1 MEKETLINDATSQI
15 IDKVRVQM
23 EEAFTLGIK
32 YKRLSVVDKL
42 VPILRENE
50 FSDTTIALILRDI
63 GLLEEETYA
72 DIFADIDTDTV

>member
-1 MEKETLINDATSQI
+1 MSKETVMNDTTARI
-15 IDKVRVQM
+15 LDKVRVQM
-23 EEAFTLGIK
+23 EESFTLGMK

-50 FSDTTIALILRDI
+50 FSETTIALILNDI

-72 DIFADIDTDTV
+72 DVFADIEIDNV

>member
-1 MEKETLINDATSQI
+1 MERETIINDATDRLLS
-15 IDKVRVQM
+15 KVRVQM
-23 EEAFTLGIK
+23 EESFTLGMK

-50 FSDTTIALILRDI
+50 FSETTIALILNDI

-72 DIFADIDTDTV
+72 DVFADIDSN

>member
-1 MEKETLINDATSQI
+1 MEKETLMNDTTAKI
-15 IDKVRVQM
+15 LDKVRIQM
-23 EEAFTLGIK
+23 EESFTLGMK

-50 FSDTTIALILRDI
+50 FSETTIALILQDI

-72 DIFADIDTDTV
+72 DVFADIDNS

>member
-1 MEKETLINDATSQI
+1 MEKETIINDVT
-15 IDKVRVQM
+15 DRLLEKVRVQM
-23 EEAFTLGIK
+23 EESFTLGMK

-50 FSDTTIALILRDI
+50 FSETTIALILQDI

-72 DIFADIDTDTV
+72 DVFADIDNS

>member
-1 MEKETLINDATSQI
+1 MEKETIINDATEQI
-15 IDKVRVQM
+15 LEKVRMQM

-50 FSDTTIALILRDI
+50 FSETTIALVLRDI
-63 GLLEEETYA
+63 GLLEDETYA
-72 DIFADIDTDTV
+72 DIFANIDTE

>member
-1 MEKETLINDATSQI
+1 MEKETILNDTTAKI
-15 IDKVRVQM
+15 LDKVRIQM
-23 EEAFTLGIK
+23 EESFTLGMK

-50 FSDTTIALILRDI
+50 FSETTIALILQDI

-72 DIFADIDTDTV
+72 DVFADIDNS